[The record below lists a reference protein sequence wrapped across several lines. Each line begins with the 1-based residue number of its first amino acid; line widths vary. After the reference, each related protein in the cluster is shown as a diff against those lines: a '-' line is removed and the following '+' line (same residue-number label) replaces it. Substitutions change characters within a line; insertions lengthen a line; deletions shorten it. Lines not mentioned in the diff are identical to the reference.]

1 VRTVRE
7 YVQWALGAARLWG
20 LRDGEARM
28 LAAIASHANEH
39 GECTASTARLAV
51 LADRHP
57 DTARKLIRRLKR
69 IGLITSVNRHGRT
82 ALRTLC
88 TDRLPVEQMEL
99 DLERLEAEQPQTTQG
114 RPRPGTRVRVGHPRP
129 GDPGSPATH
138 QKELEGL
145 KSGEERARDHAPA
158 PEQAPSLPLLAPRF
172 DEVLAILTAA
182 RPEILIDDRAI
193 LSALEAHPEDSGY
206 DHVKAAHR
214 VVAWVH
220 DPCGG
225 PASASAPRLL
235 WSVLDKQ
242 ATEAR
247 TARSEPAAAPRAR
260 RERPRK
266 PWDGALQRALHGQGD
281 PEPEVSAS

>member
-69 IGLITSVNRHGRT
+69 LGLITSVNRQGTT

-99 DLERLEAEQPQTTQG
+99 DLERLEAEQPETTLG
-114 RPRPGTRVRVGHPRP
+114 RQRPGTRVRVGHPRP

-145 KSGEERARDHAPA
+145 RSGENAREHASTQGGA
-158 PEQAPSLPLLAPRF
+158 SLLVPRF
-172 DEVLAILTAA
+172 DEVVAILAA
-182 RPEILIDDRAI
+182 ATPAILIDDRAI
-193 LSALEAHPEDSGY
+193 LSALEAHPEASGY

-225 PASASAPRLL
+225 PEVASAPRLL

-242 ATEAR
+242 ASEAR
-247 TARSEPAAAPRAR
+247 AERGERTAAPRAR
-260 RERPRK
+260 RPEKARK
-266 PWDGALQRALHGQGD
+266 PWDGALRRAMEGEAAEAGT
-281 PEPEVSAS
+281 VGA